1 MIARDAYLAQARRLL
16 RQFPVVGILG
26 ARQVGKTTLAR
37 QVAAAHSGPVAHYD
51 LEDPDQLARLA
62 DPMLELRSRRGLI
75 ILDEIQRRPEL
86 FPALRVLA
94 DERPRRRRFLVL
106 GSAAPHLLRQSS
118 ETLAGR
124 VIFLELAPLSITEV
138 PRARWAQLW
147 LRGGFPSS
155 FLARSDAESLR
166 WRASFRQTFLER
178 DVPALGLPYAP
189 ASATLGR
196 FWAMLAH
203 VHGELLNWSELGRS
217 MGVSDVTARR
227 YVDVLEGALVVRQL
241 RPWHENLGKR
251 QVKSPKLYF
260 RDTGLLHTQLG
271 LGTRSQLEHHP
282 RVGASWEG
290 FILEQ
295 VRALLHLGPDE
306 CWFWRTEHGAELDL
320 LVTRGGR
327 RWGFEVKRSTAPAMT
342 RSMHS
347 ALADLKLDHL
357 WVVHAGAAT
366 FPMAPKVTAVA
377 AEELD
382 ERLLQERRLR
392 R

>member
-1 MIARDAYLAQARRLL
+1 MLARSAYLAWLRRLI

-37 QVAAAHSGPVAHYD
+37 QFAASSAGPVTHYD
-51 LEDPDQLARLA
+51 LEDPDHIARLA
-62 DPMLELRSRRGLI
+62 DPMLELRARRGLI
-75 ILDEIQRRPEL
+75 VLDEIQRRPDL
-86 FPALRVLA
+86 FPVLRVLA

-124 VIFLELAPLSITEV
+124 VAFLELGPLSLGEV
-138 PRARWAQLW
+138 PGKGRDRLW
-147 LRGGFPSS
+147 LRGGFPPSY
-155 FLARSDAESLR
+155 LARTDEESLR
-166 WRASFRQTFLER
+166 WRRTFRQTFLER
-178 DVPALGLPYAP
+178 DVPMLGLPYAP
-189 ASATLGR
+189 APPTLAR

-227 YVDVLEGALVVRQL
+227 YVDVLEGALVVRRL

-251 QVKSPKLYF
+251 QVKSPKLYY
-260 RDTGLLHTQLG
+260 RDTGLLHAQLG
-271 LGTRSQLEHHP
+271 IGSLGELVEHP

-295 VRALLHLGPDE
+295 LRTLLRAEADE

-320 LVTRGGR
+320 LFIRGGR
-327 RWGFEVKRSTAPAMT
+327 RWGFEVKRTSAPAMT

-347 ALADLKLDHL
+347 ALADLKLDRL
-357 WVVHAGAAT
+357 WVVHAGEAT
-366 FPMAPKVTAVA
+366 FPMAPNVTAFSWRDL
-377 AEELD
+377 EEL
-382 ERLLQERRLR
+382 RRLGR
-392 R
+392 G